1 MKHSSLIPAALAIL
15 AITSG
20 ASSAAVIYSGP
31 QNVSVTNSFTSVYI
45 DVDALVAQ
53 SSETPGWDV
62 DVFFGGEAF
71 GNSPSFQPVRQTIAN
86 NSAIVR
92 LYFGDVVDSTDIY
105 ASTAAGSTTHIGGS
119 ADQFAS
125 GADGYLGFR
134 LIDNSSVGPYYGWM
148 KVNFSNTGDMGTII
162 EWAYDNTGSGI
173 SVGAIPEPATYSL
186 LGIATVAWVLR
197 RRRS

>member
-15 AITSG
+15 AITTG

-31 QNVSVTNSFTSVYI
+31 QNISVTNSFSSVYI

-92 LYFGDVVDSTDIY
+92 LYFGDIVDSTV
-105 ASTAAGSTTHIGGS
+105 
-119 ADQFAS
+119 
-125 GADGYLGFR
+125 
-134 LIDNSSVGPYYGWM
+134 SVP
-148 KVNFSNTGDMGTII
+148 KLT
-162 EWAYDNTGSGI
+162 
-173 SVGAIPEPATYSL
+173 P
-186 LGIATVAWVLR
+186 
-197 RRRS
+197 